1 MENAK
6 VKVQKKQNSKYKIQ
20 YAECNA
26 KFRIQDARFKMQNV
40 RTGMFFAAT
49 TCATGREPHQV
60 GSQEVSLFSW
70 QLSGLST

>member
-6 VKVQKKQNSKYKIQ
+6 VKVQKKQNSKYKKD
-20 YAECNA
+20 AECNA
-26 KFRIQDARFKMQNV
+26 KFRIQDARFKMENVQN
-40 RTGMFFAAT
+40 GMFLAAT

-60 GSQEVSLFSW
+60 GSQEVFLLSSS